1 MDPSPR
7 TRQQAVVR
15 DAADPLSPWRDRF
28 VIPDRIIYLDGNSLG
43 PMPSHIPDRLGKVL
57 VDEWARGLIG
67 SWNDADWI
75 GLPQRTAAKI
85 APLIGA
91 DPDEV
96 MVADSTSVDLFKLLV
111 IAARLRPDRRVIVV
125 EPTTF
130 PTDGYIATSVAR
142 LLDLELRWCDPGDP
156 LDAVGSDTAALALT
170 HVDFRSGAT
179 YDLDLITDAA
189 HAHGAV
195 MIWDLCHSVGA
206 IPVNMHACE
215 ADFAVGCTYK
225 YLNGGPGSPA
235 FMYAARAHHERL
247 DQPLT
252 GWFGHA
258 EPFAMERDYRPAL
271 GTTSLAAGTPP
282 IVAMAVLHSAL
293 DAFDG
298 VDLAALRAKSLA
310 LTAMFL
316 QLIDERLPGTFAFAT
331 PTDPARRGSQV
342 SLRHEHANGV
352 VQALI
357 KRGVVGDFR
366 APDIARFGFAPLYL
380 RFVDV
385 YDAVAALQTVME
397 SREWA
402 DPAFAERRAV
412 T

>member
-1 MDPSPR
+1 
-7 TRQQAVVR
+7 
-15 DAADPLSPWRDRF
+15 
-28 VIPDRIIYLDGNSLG
+28 VIPDEVIYLDGNSLG
-43 PMPSHIPDRLGKVL
+43 PMPSHIPDRLGEML
-57 VDEWARGLIG
+57 TDEWARGLIG

-96 MVADSTSVDLFKLLV
+96 MVADSASVDLFKLLV
-111 IAARLRPDRRVIVV
+111 VAARLRPDRHVIVV

-130 PTDGYIATSVAR
+130 PTDGYIAASAAR
-142 LLDLELRWCDPGDP
+142 LLDLELRWCDPSDP
-156 LDAVGSDTAALALT
+156 LAAVDPDTAALALT
-170 HVDFRSGAT
+170 HVDFRTGAT
-179 YDLDLITDAA
+179 YDLDLITSGA
-189 HAHGAV
+189 HAQGAV

-206 IPVNMHACE
+206 VPVDMHACR
-215 ADFAVGCTYK
+215 ADFGVGCTYK

-235 FMYAARAHHERL
+235 FMYAARGHHERL

-258 EPFAMERDYRPAL
+258 DPFAMERDYRPAP

-282 IVAMAVLHSAL
+282 IVGMSVLHSAL
-293 DAFDG
+293 DVFDG
-298 VDLAALRAKSLA
+298 VDLSALRAKSLA
-310 LTAMFL
+310 LTSMFMH
-316 QLIDERLPGTFAFAT
+316 LIEERLPGTFAFAT
-331 PTDPARRGSQV
+331 PSDPERRGSQV
-342 SLRHEHANGV
+342 SLQHEHAYAV

-357 KRGVVGDFR
+357 RRGVVGDFR
-366 APDIARFGFAPLYL
+366 TPDLARFGFAPLYL

-385 YDAVAALQTVME
+385 YDAVVAVHSVME
-397 SREWA
+397 LREWA
-402 DPAFAERRAV
+402 DPAFADRAAV